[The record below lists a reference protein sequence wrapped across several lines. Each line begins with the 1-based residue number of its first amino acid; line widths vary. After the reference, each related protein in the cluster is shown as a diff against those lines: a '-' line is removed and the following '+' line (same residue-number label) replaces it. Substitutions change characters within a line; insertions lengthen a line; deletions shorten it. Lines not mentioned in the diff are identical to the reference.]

1 MSRGLGDVYKRQ
13 LLGSHMFDCT
23 EDAKLALRF
32 SFTVNNPP
40 LWKEVH
46 RFAGWLWMLA
56 GLVVAAGAMVTS
68 ETTFFSA
75 LLALVVL
82 VVPMIYGR
90 SRAGQAN
97 G

>member
-1 MSRGLGDVYKRQ
+1 MCIRDS
-13 LLGSHMFDCT
+13 T

>member
-1 MSRGLGDVYKRQ
+1 MPVNCFLR
-13 LLGSHMFDCT
+13 LLMPILS
-23 EDAKLALRF
+23 
-32 SFTVNNPP
+32 SVNSI
-40 LWKEVH
+40 KCI
-46 RFAGWLWMLA
+46 WMLA

>member
-1 MSRGLGDVYKRQ
+1 
-13 LLGSHMFDCT
+13 MFDCP

-90 SRAGQAN
+90 GRASRVN

>member
-1 MSRGLGDVYKRQ
+1 
-13 LLGSHMFDCT
+13 
-23 EDAKLALRF
+23 
-32 SFTVNNPP
+32 
-40 LWKEVH
+40 
-46 RFAGWLWMLA
+46 
-56 GLVVAAGAMVTS
+56 MVTS

>member
-1 MSRGLGDVYKRQ
+1 
-13 LLGSHMFDCT
+13 
-23 EDAKLALRF
+23 
-32 SFTVNNPP
+32 
-40 LWKEVH
+40 
-46 RFAGWLWMLA
+46 MLA

-90 SRAGQAN
+90 GRASRVN